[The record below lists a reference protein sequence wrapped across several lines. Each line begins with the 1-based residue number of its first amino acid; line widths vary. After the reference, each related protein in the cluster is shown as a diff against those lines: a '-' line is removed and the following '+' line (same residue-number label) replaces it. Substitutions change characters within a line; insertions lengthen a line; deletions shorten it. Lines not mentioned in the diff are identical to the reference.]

1 MLEFCVLAG
10 AAFYSLWDDVA
21 YSSTKNKKKTR
32 RRSAHFDLPDVPV
45 HLTEINFHKT
55 HGGLFTG
62 FVVLAAVA
70 VSVILFFSY
79 LSTSNDD
86 EVTVLIYV
94 CTDIGVYTVLILSVA
109 ITWYHTALLTYTHIK
124 NITVDEFLLFTAM
137 IGLIMNNVCET
148 FAVAQYLI
156 DGSKDKIVILSLSDS
171 ILCMGLSLLQ
181 TCFIV
186 EGYSRRSTRSGHLK
200 QKPGRG
206 GITFLLIANISMW
219 LLRSFNLKFNQ
230 VRSQA
235 AEHDMFGYLV
245 WQVITYGTLPFV
257 TFYHFQSS
265 ACLAHIWIQSYRKD
279 PPRES
284 THSVRSDDLT
294 EAVTLVPTSGEIR
307 IVELKRR
314 IRKSTGVME
323 EDTVFSPVSVV

>member
-1 MLEFCVLAG
+1 
-10 AAFYSLWDDVA
+10 
-21 YSSTKNKKKTR
+21 
-32 RRSAHFDLPDVPV
+32 
-45 HLTEINFHKT
+45 
-55 HGGLFTG
+55 
-62 FVVLAAVA
+62 
-70 VSVILFFSY
+70 
-79 LSTSNDD
+79 
-86 EVTVLIYV
+86 
-94 CTDIGVYTVLILSVA
+94 
-109 ITWYHTALLTYTHIK
+109 
-124 NITVDEFLLFTAM
+124 
-137 IGLIMNNVCET
+137 
-148 FAVAQYLI
+148 
-156 DGSKDKIVILSLSDS
+156 
-171 ILCMGLSLLQ
+171 
-181 TCFIV
+181 
-186 EGYSRRSTRSGHLK
+186 
-200 QKPGRG
+200 
-206 GITFLLIANISMW
+206 MW

-230 VRSQA
+230 VKSQA

-323 EDTVFSPVSVV
+323 EDTVFSPVSVVWIDQERSWWRGVFKLNLRLIKIFWHKVSISISIHPVLTITFIFDISSII